1 MSRISLTYRTVLNIL
16 MCVIRILGGKK
27 GGLDNMLREIM
38 AKNMTNFKETIKT
51 PYIKEA
57 QYITSRTQTRKNTQR
72 HIKKFYI
79 QQKYISKRKAN

>member
-1 MSRISLTYRTVLNIL
+1 